1 MLLLALL
8 TYDANDPSFNLVRT
22 GGEANNKAGLFG
34 AYASGF
40 LDDIFGVGALV
51 WPFVFAALGLAYLR
65 PGIHLKWSRWWG
77 YFLLSLCLLTLA
89 SSADLSVGDLKGGG
103 VIGAAFYYNGAR
115 YLSPVGSFFLWLFVF
130 MIGAQLAGGFS
141 WINLFH
147 NLREKWRT
155 RDKSGG
161 KSLNL
166 KKARELPKALFE
178 RVSSLAGKL
187 SAEALKAKLARVS
200 RPPRSPLPEPSPAP
214 TQADDDPLATAEII
228 VNPSYSP
235 LVTDP
240 EPEDPEVESAEIRG
254 DVEEPREEEPEIVVL
269 PASEPEE
276 KPEEKAPVAEPEE
289 EAPQNS
295 FFAREELE
303 DNLPDA
309 EEEENLAPLPSTEL
323 LVSPGEKYAHDPELL
338 RSRGRALMECLN
350 NFDVKGELARVT
362 PGPVITTYEV
372 RPAPGTKVSKIS
384 GLSDDL
390 ALALKAVTVRIQ
402 APIPGSDTVGVE
414 IPNEKRETVNFR
426 ELAETEDFQKNP
438 GALPM
443 ILGKDVAGAPYMA
456 DLAKMPHLLVAGS
469 TGAGKS
475 VCLNSIIISLLYKTR
490 PEDMR
495 LMLIDP
501 KRIEMGVYADMPHL
515 VHPVVTEMSDAKNA
529 LDWAV
534 HEMERRFKTMKILG
548 ARDITSYNKK
558 LAGVNREYSPEMEEL
573 EPFPYLVIII
583 DELAD
588 LMMTAARDV
597 ESSIVRLGQLG
608 RAGGIHM
615 ILATQR
621 PSVDVVTSLIKT
633 NMGSRISFQVMS
645 KYDSRTILDQ
655 VGAEKLLGK
664 GDMLFKPTSGGLR
677 RLHGP
682 FLSDDEVRAVVD
694 YWKGLRKPTYD
705 VDFARWNGDKGAREG
720 GGAPDNAVD
729 ALYDEAKAFTLAQG
743 KVSISLLQRH
753 LRIGFVR
760 AARIVEQ
767 FERDGIVGPADGS
780 KPREVIR

>member
-1 MLLLALL
+1 M
-8 TYDANDPSFNLVRT
+8 
-22 GGEANNKAGLFG
+22 AGLFG
-34 AYASGF
+34 SYAAGF
-40 LDDIFGVGALV
+40 LNDIFGVGSLLWPLV
-51 WPFVFAALGLAYLR
+51 FGALGLAYLR
-65 PGIHLKWSRWWG
+65 PSIRLKWSRWWG
-77 YFLLSLCLLTLA
+77 YFLLSLCLLTIA
-89 SSADLSVGDLKGGG
+89 SSLDFSVGDLSGGG
-103 VIGAAFYYNGAR
+103 VLGASLYANGKR
-115 YLSPVGSFFLWLFVF
+115 YLSPVGSFILWTFVF
-130 MIGAQLAGGFS
+130 MIGCQLAGGFS

-147 NLREKWRT
+147 AAKEKWRS
-155 RDKSGG
+155 RG
-161 KSLNL
+161 KDGAPKISFDRLKNL
-166 KKARELPKALFE
+166 SDLP
-178 RVSSLAGKL
+178 G
-187 SAEALKAKLARVS
+187 KLARAAVS
-200 RPPRSPLPEPSPAP
+200 LAENLQAKKPKKATSPKPAP
-214 TQADDDPLATAEII
+214 FPAIDFPYRPDNKNDDDPLASAEII
-228 VNPSYSP
+228 VNSFPEPAPPESGESVKDFKEVDSETP
-235 LVTDP
+235 IDIKTEQNP
-240 EPEDPEVESAEIRG
+240 EPENLTSAVHEEIPEYEFGEISEIPEIVETPVTTPQTAVLEPEIEPIAEEIRATKTTGERVKDEESAEEVG
-254 DVEEPREEEPEIVVL
+254 P
-269 PASEPEE
+269 
-276 KPEEKAPVAEPEE
+276 
-289 EAPQNS
+289 
-295 FFAREELE
+295 
-303 DNLPDA
+303 
-309 EEEENLAPLPSTEL
+309 APLPPLSL
-323 LVSPGEKYAHDPELL
+323 LVGAGEKYAPDMDVIRE
-338 RSRGRALMECLN
+338 RGRALMECLN

-362 PGPVITTYEV
+362 PGPVITMYEV
-372 RPAPGTKVSKIS
+372 RPAPGTKVSKIA

-390 ALALKAVTVRIQ
+390 AMALKAVTVRIQ
-402 APIPGSDTVGVE
+402 APVPGSDTVGVE
-414 IPNEKRETVNFR
+414 IPNERRETVNFR
-426 ELAETEDFQKNP
+426 ELAETSEFIDNP
-438 GALPM
+438 GALTM
-443 ILGKDVAGAPYMA
+443 ILGKNIAGQPYMA

-475 VCLNSIIISLLYKTR
+475 VCLNSIIISLLYKLQ

-501 KRIEMGVYADMPHL
+501 KRVEMGVYSDLPHL

-548 ARDITSYNKK
+548 ARDITSYNQK
-558 LAGVNREYSPEMEEL
+558 LAGLTRAYSPETEEL
-573 EPFPYLVIII
+573 KPFPYLVIII

-655 VGAEKLLGK
+655 VGAERLLGK
-664 GDMLFKPTSGGLR
+664 GDMLFKPTSGRLQ

-694 YWKGLRKPTYD
+694 YWKSYRKPAYD
-705 VDFARWNGDKGAREG
+705 VDFSRWNGDRAAA
-720 GGAPDNAVD
+720 GGAADNASD
-729 ALYDEAKAFTLAQG
+729 ALYDEAKEFVLAQG

-780 KPREVIR
+780 KPREVYR